1 MAQGIILGGSS
12 ALDYWRAASGAAQVG
27 PGHLARAR
35 LRPPRAR
42 DATYARLCELAADLQ
57 IPVPLRL
64 VSSTAFGRRNSR
76 LASCFVWADDGIQDD
91 VEWVCPN
98 FGVCRVP
105 LALAQIAATD
115 SPVVALLA
123 VLEFCGTYLMAPAT
137 DAGFIN
143 AKQSKTTA
151 SGLAAWLEARSPGLP
166 AAAGR
171 MKEVLRFAQDGSNSP
186 AESKVYSFMTLD
198 RSRGGLGIEGLEL
211 NRTLELGSV
220 ARGILGYERMRP
232 DFYLPAA
239 GVAGE
244 YKSRR
249 FHPEDTWT
257 NDDRRMDAL
266 AAEGLTTF
274 SLNNERTRSL
284 KELSAVGLMV
294 AKRLNLRRHAPTPE
308 QLKARRA
315 LHTML
320 FSTREFDGDEPPE
333 EAYAEATAAA

>member
-1 MAQGIILGGSS
+1 MARGIILGGSS

-64 VSSTAFGRRNSR
+64 VSPTASGRRNSR
-76 LASCFVWADDGIQDD
+76 LASCFVWTDDGVQDD

-143 AKQSKTTA
+143 AKQSKTSA
-151 SGLAAWLEARSPGLP
+151 SGLAAWLEARSPELP
-166 AAAGR
+166 AATGR
-171 MKEVLRFAQDGSNSP
+171 R
-186 AESKVYSFMTLD
+186 
-198 RSRGGLGIEGLEL
+198 
-211 NRTLELGSV
+211 
-220 ARGILGYERMRP
+220 
-232 DFYLPAA
+232 
-239 GVAGE
+239 
-244 YKSRR
+244 
-249 FHPEDTWT
+249 
-257 NDDRRMDAL
+257 
-266 AAEGLTTF
+266 
-274 SLNNERTRSL
+274 
-284 KELSAVGLMV
+284 
-294 AKRLNLRRHAPTPE
+294 
-308 QLKARRA
+308 
-315 LHTML
+315 
-320 FSTREFDGDEPPE
+320 
-333 EAYAEATAAA
+333 